1 MGGGNT
7 ISILNAILKAKPKA
21 RAFLKSE
28 KLYTPKEMRA
38 QLEGIERQEYIEGRR
53 ALKAGRY

>member
-21 RAFLKSE
+21 SAFLKSE

-38 QLEGIERQEYIEGRR
+38 QLEGIERHIEGMR